1 MKQLKDLSQLT
12 PDCTITRIHN
22 GEFQTWEYLMY
33 HPHNKKYILALNAC
47 TQEADKLYVPNM
59 LECGLYWVG
68 EYNSDFVLRERI
80 RQCEC
85 KIVNLKARISDYGLS
100 LGQLEE
106 GLQNV
111 ASMTQ

>member
-12 PDCTITRIHN
+12 PGCTITRIHN

-59 LECGLYWVG
+59 LDCGLYWVG
-68 EYNSDFVLRERI
+68 EYDSNFVLRERI
-80 RQCEC
+80 RQYEC
-85 KIVNLKARISDYGLS
+85 KIENLKAHIRNNNENNQI
-100 LGQLEE
+100 
-106 GLQNV
+106 
-111 ASMTQ
+111 